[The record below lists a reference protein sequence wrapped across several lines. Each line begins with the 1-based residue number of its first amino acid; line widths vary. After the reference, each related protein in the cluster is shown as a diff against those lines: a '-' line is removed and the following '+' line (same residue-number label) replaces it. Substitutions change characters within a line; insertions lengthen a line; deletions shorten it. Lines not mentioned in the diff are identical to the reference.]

1 MVDLI
6 YGNNHRDLRFA
17 VSMKARVFADG
28 HEYDARPCGI
38 FISGTGFEADD
49 MYQDNTFGDLRVD
62 RYDQ

>member
-17 VSMKARVFADG
+17 ISMKAHVFADG
-28 HEYDARPCGI
+28 HKYDARPFGI

-49 MYQDNTFGDLRVD
+49 IYQDNTLGYLRVD